1 MIRQFDSEEPEWMDV
16 AEEVTPELER
26 DLENLASL
34 NRRFGAYRA
43 VFGKLDPFLRARQP
57 LSILDL
63 ASGGGDIPR
72 AVVRRARAMNCPVA
86 VTAVDRQAATIRIAK
101 KFSGTY
107 PEIKYHQ
114 ADILDFVPENP
125 VDVVMCNLA
134 LHHFTE
140 SDAIRILRNI
150 REMAPQAALVTDLCR
165 SRLASMSIVAVTQLF
180 YREPMTRHDARV
192 SAGRAFSFA
201 ELDRLVVAA
210 GWRGFEHRRCLF
222 FRQLLWLEAR
232 CPAR

>member
-1 MIRQFDSEEPEWMDV
+1 MIRQFDSKEPEWMDV

-114 ADILDFVPENP
+114 ADILEFVPENP

-210 GWRGFEHRRCLF
+210 GWRGFEHRRRLF
-222 FRQLLWLEAR
+222 FRQLLWHEPR